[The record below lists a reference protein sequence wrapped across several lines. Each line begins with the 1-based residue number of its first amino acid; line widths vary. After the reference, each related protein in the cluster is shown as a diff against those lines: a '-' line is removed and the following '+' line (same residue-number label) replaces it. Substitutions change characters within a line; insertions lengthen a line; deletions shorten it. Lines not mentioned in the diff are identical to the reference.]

1 MRPPVA
7 PYRSQLPTGRDAFTQ
22 LVRAEYTKLRSVR
35 TWMLT
40 LLGAVILLA
49 AFAWLGS
56 QERSGTCIGRSGGP
70 PTCHSDTTPH
80 VPVGPDGTPVVDTFS
95 FVHRSLDG
103 DGTLTVRVRSLTEQ
117 VPYGPGPTFPPG
129 SGPRTTVPW
138 AKAGII
144 VKAGTAEGSAYAA
157 VLVTQGHG
165 VRMQDDF
172 IHDAA
177 GLPGAVG
184 PASPRWL
191 RLTRRGDAL
200 TGWDS
205 LDGRHWTRVGTIT
218 LAGLPRTA
226 QAGVFVTS
234 PSQYGDDGASSST
247 VAAATFDHVRLA
259 GAGRAGW
266 STRVVGAD
274 ATPSVA
280 ESVRP
285 SPVRDTAGAFSLSGS
300 GDIAPLVAAGQLGS
314 GQTTG
319 LLAAGAFGLIAIIV
333 LAAVFIASEYRRGL
347 IRTTLTASP
356 RRGRALLAKAAVI
369 GMATFAAGAIGTAL
383 AERISRHE
391 LMANGN
397 YVFPL
402 AAWTAVRVAIGTGL
416 LFALAAILVLALA
429 TILRRSAGA
438 IVAGVVLF
446 VLPFVI
452 AHPLSSGA
460 SRLLFSVTPV
470 AGFAVQGTLP
480 RFAQVASAYTVPNGY
495 YPLGPWAGLAVLAG
509 YAAALLAAAVWVIR
523 RRDA

>member
-7 PYRSQLPTGRDAFTQ
+7 PYRSQLPTGRDGFTQ

-35 TWMLT
+35 AWMLT
-40 LLGAVILLA
+40 LLGAVVLLA

-56 QERSGTCIGRSGGP
+56 QEHSGTCISRSGGP
-70 PTCHSDTTPH
+70 ATCQAASAPS
-80 VPVGPDGTPVVDTFS
+80 VPVAPDGTPVVDTFS

-103 DGTLTVRVRSLTEQ
+103 DGTITARVRSLAEH
-117 VPYGPGPTFPPG
+117 VPDGPGPTFPPG

-144 VKAGTAEGSAYAA
+144 VKASTAEGSAYAA
-157 VLVTQGHG
+157 VLVTQSHG

-172 IHDAA
+172 VHDTV
-177 GLPGAVG
+177 GLPGGVG

-191 RLTRRGDAL
+191 RLTRHGDVL

-205 LDGRHWTRVGTIT
+205 RDGRYWTPIGTVT

-234 PSQYGDDGASSST
+234 PSQYGDDGDSSST
-247 VAAATFDHVRLA
+247 VAAATFDHVRVA

-266 STRVVGAD
+266 STQVVGAD
-274 ATPSVA
+274 AMPSVA
-280 ESVRP
+280 EPLRP
-285 SPVRDTAGAFSLSGS
+285 SPVRDTTTTFSLSGS
-300 GDIAPLVAAGQLGS
+300 GDVAPLVASGPLGS

-369 GMATFAAGAIGTAL
+369 GMATFVAGTLGTAV
-383 AERISRHE
+383 AEAISRHE
-391 LMANGN
+391 LTLNDN

-402 AAWTAVRVAIGTGL
+402 AAGTAVRVAIGTGL

-438 IVAGVVLF
+438 IVTGVVLF

-452 AHPLSSGA
+452 SHPLSSSA

-495 YPLGPWAGLAVLAG
+495 YPLDPWTGLGVLTG
-509 YAAALLAAAVWVIR
+509 YAAALLAVAVWVIR